1 MQRRYWINEK
11 ELQQTIEIPDGV
23 EVNLDGSSV
32 TIKGKEGEIKRI
44 FDLGKLDFEKK
55 IIKYLLEI
63 KINKEGKEND
73 EHDFATH

>member
-1 MQRRYWINEK
+1 MKK

-55 IIKYLLEI
+55 DN
-63 KINKEGKEND
+63 KIFIGNKNQQRGKEND